1 MQILKGD
8 AGQLV
13 DHLLHRPFVV
23 LRSPLPS
30 VPTGGG
36 YLQHH
41 AASVR
46 RIGAP
51 LDKARRFQPI
61 QQRRH
66 RAGGD
71 VELLGQVFR
80 CPGVVRVDQV
90 ERSQIS
96 GPDLQLPSNAGPH
109 PFRRA
114 ARIAKYLAIP
124 VALIVSG
131 LVVAQASYSTYSDST
146 VNPTNNWTS
155 GTVKLYG
162 TTPATTLALSTYL
175 NLTVTQGTAGTFAS
189 CTGFTPLA
197 TGASVYSGTLL
208 NFSATA
214 TNFASG
220 LGSWAPTGTA
230 PETRTYQFVYTLSAT
245 APDTTQGGT
254 AAIGFTWEV
263 QNS

>member
-1 MQILKGD
+1 MF
-8 AGQLV
+8 
-13 DHLLHRPFVV
+13 RP
-23 LRSPLPS
+23 
-30 VPTGGG
+30 T
-36 YLQHH
+36 
-41 AASVR
+41 
-46 RIGAP
+46 
-51 LDKARRFQPI
+51 
-61 QQRRH
+61 
-66 RAGGD
+66 
-71 VELLGQVFR
+71 
-80 CPGVVRVDQV
+80 
-90 ERSQIS
+90 
-96 GPDLQLPSNAGPH
+96 
-109 PFRRA
+109 RRA

-131 LVVAQASYSTYSDST
+131 LVVAQASYSAYSDST

-155 GTVKLYG
+155 GTVKLSDDDANTALFTATGLKPGSTGTKCIAVTSSGTLPSAVKLYG
-162 TTPATTLALSTYL
+162 TAPTTTLALSTYL

-208 NFSATA
+208 NFGATA